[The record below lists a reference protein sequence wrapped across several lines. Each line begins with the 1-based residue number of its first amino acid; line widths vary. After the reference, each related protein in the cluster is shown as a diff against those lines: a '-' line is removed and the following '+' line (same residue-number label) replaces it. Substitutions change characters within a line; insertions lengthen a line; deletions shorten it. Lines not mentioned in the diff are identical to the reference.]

1 MDRGLA
7 VIVTAV
13 AGGFIA
19 LQPPLNAVLGRA
31 TEGIAAAFISF
42 LIGTLA
48 LAAILALSG
57 GASSLGGATEVKW
70 YYLVGGGLLGAMY
83 VYVSLVTVS
92 AIGAGGVVAATITG
106 QLVISLAIDRMG
118 ILGLHE
124 AEITVGKVIGVLLL
138 LGGTY
143 LVVR

>member
-1 MDRGLA
+1 M
-7 VIVTAV
+7 
-13 AGGFIA
+13 
-19 LQPPLNAVLGRA
+19 
-31 TEGIAAAFISF
+31 
-42 LIGTLA
+42 
-48 LAAILALSG
+48 
-57 GASSLGGATEVKW
+57 
-70 YYLVGGGLLGAMY
+70 
-83 VYVSLVTVS
+83 
-92 AIGAGGVVAATITG
+92 VAATITG

>member
-31 TEGIAAAFISF
+31 TEGLAAAFISF
-42 LIGTLA
+42 VVGTLV
-48 LAAILALSG
+48 LAVILALSG
-57 GASSLGGATEVKW
+57 GASSLGGAAEVRW

-92 AIGAGGVVAATITG
+92 SIGAGGVVAATITG
-106 QLVISLAIDRMG
+106 QLAVSIALDRLG
-118 ILGLHE
+118 LLGLHE
-124 AEITVGKVIGVLLL
+124 AAITPAKVLGVLLL
-138 LGGTY
+138 LAGTY

>member
-31 TEGIAAAFISF
+31 TEGIAAAFISS

-57 GASSLGGATEVKW
+57 GPPASGGRPRSKW
-70 YYLVGGGLLGAMY
+70 YYLIGGGLLGAMY
-83 VYVSLVTVS
+83 VYVRSS
-92 AIGAGGVVAATITG
+92 PCRR
-106 QLVISLAIDRMG
+106 S
-118 ILGLHE
+118 E
-124 AEITVGKVIGVLLL
+124 PAEWW
-138 LGGTY
+138 
-143 LVVR
+143 RRRSPASW